1 MGMIRLL
8 DENTINKIAAGE
20 VIERPASIIKEL
32 VENSIDAGANLITI
46 EIENGGIKKIRV
58 MDNGC
63 GMAPDDLSLAFERHS
78 TSKISDFTDLNDLNS
93 LGFRGEA
100 LSSIAAVSMAT
111 LKTKRSIDEMGAQ
124 IEVSGGKAGD
134 VKPCGLSAGTSIIV
148 ENLFYNTPARF
159 KFLKSV
165 AAEAAAITDLV
176 SKLILSHPDISFN
189 YINNGATVLHSSGNG
204 DIMNAASCV
213 FGRDILDNVF
223 SLEYVLNGIHVF
235 GYCGYPQFSQKSRRY
250 QSVFVNRRFI
260 KSQLIASS
268 VQNAYSERLLKGLFP
283 FVLLYLDMPANYF
296 DVNVHPNKLS
306 VKFRDEKSVEN
317 TVYSAVLNGI
327 NSINIFGSVKKLA
340 SKPDGNEKRDIKVFS
355 ETVGEEEAKEDKEI
369 PAVSYNSNLKA
380 IIPDLKPV
388 SSLNKNTKQIAMS
401 DEDALID
408 ALEFYKGKD
417 ETDLEQPFTETE
429 KKEPVLLNPP
439 VDKVQ
444 EKQDMFL
451 SYEIKGQV
459 FDSYIMVES
468 GDDLLIIDSHAA
480 HERLLY
486 DKTLVEL
493 KNKAV
498 HSQPLLMPHIVRVT
512 HEEKNIIND
521 NLEAFSSLGFD
532 ISDFGALEYRV
543 SAVPYIYENDN
554 LSAMFS
560 DILSALKDLGHKDM
574 VLKRD
579 RMLQLVCKSA
589 IKAGHKLSEKE
600 IGTLVKMY
608 ADSKKI
614 PTCPHGRPIV
624 TVIRKN
630 ELEKSFKRIV

>member
-111 LKTKRSIDEMGAQ
+111 LKTKRSVDEMGAQ

-176 SKLILSHPDISFN
+176 SKLILSHPDISFK
-189 YINNGATVLHSSGNG
+189 YINNGATVFHSSGNG

-296 DVNVHPNKLS
+296 DVNVHPK
-306 VKFRDEKSVEN
+306 
-317 TVYSAVLNGI
+317 
-327 NSINIFGSVKKLA
+327 
-340 SKPDGNEKRDIKVFS
+340 
-355 ETVGEEEAKEDKEI
+355 
-369 PAVSYNSNLKA
+369 
-380 IIPDLKPV
+380 
-388 SSLNKNTKQIAMS
+388 
-401 DEDALID
+401 
-408 ALEFYKGKD
+408 
-417 ETDLEQPFTETE
+417 
-429 KKEPVLLNPP
+429 
-439 VDKVQ
+439 
-444 EKQDMFL
+444 
-451 SYEIKGQV
+451 
-459 FDSYIMVES
+459 
-468 GDDLLIIDSHAA
+468 
-480 HERLLY
+480 
-486 DKTLVEL
+486 
-493 KNKAV
+493 
-498 HSQPLLMPHIVRVT
+498 
-512 HEEKNIIND
+512 
-521 NLEAFSSLGFD
+521 
-532 ISDFGALEYRV
+532 
-543 SAVPYIYENDN
+543 
-554 LSAMFS
+554 
-560 DILSALKDLGHKDM
+560 
-574 VLKRD
+574 
-579 RMLQLVCKSA
+579 
-589 IKAGHKLSEKE
+589 
-600 IGTLVKMY
+600 
-608 ADSKKI
+608 
-614 PTCPHGRPIV
+614 
-624 TVIRKN
+624 
-630 ELEKSFKRIV
+630 